1 LTTLFISDLHLQPS
15 QPELLH
21 ACLDFL
27 GDTARGAEALYVL
40 GDLFE
45 AWIGDDDDAPWLDDL
60 VAAFRTLADAGTNLY
75 FLHGNRDF
83 LVGAEFARRCGLELL
98 PELTLIDLYGRKTLL
113 LHGDTL
119 CTADTEYLKF
129 RGQVRNPQWQQ
140 MILSQS
146 LDNRRALAGALR
158 NESKMAGDTK
168 SMAIMDVTQDEVVR
182 VMENE
187 NIDLMIHGHT
197 HRPARHSLSI
207 GGKPAERIVLGDWSA
222 TRGWYLKAAPGGEI
236 ELIEFPF
243 ANPRA

>member
-15 QPELLH
+15 QPELLR
-21 ACLDFL
+21 ACLEFL
-27 GDTARGAEALYVL
+27 DRTARGAEALYVL

-45 AWIGDDDDAPWLDDL
+45 VWIGDDDDAPWLEEL
-60 VAAFRTLADAGTNLY
+60 ATAFHALANDGTRLY

-83 LVGAEFARRCGLELL
+83 LLGTDFAQRCGMELL

-129 RGQVRNPQWQQ
+129 RAQVRNPQWQQ
-140 MILSQS
+140 MILGQS

-158 NESKMAGDTK
+158 NESKMAGDAK
-168 SMAIMDVTQDEVVR
+168 SMAIMDVTPTEVVR
-182 VMENE
+182 VMEEE

-197 HRPARHSLSI
+197 HRPARHALSM
-207 GGKPAERIVLGDWSA
+207 GGKPAERIVLGDWTA
-222 TRGWYLKAAPGGEI
+222 TQGWYLKAAAGGKI
-236 ELIEFPF
+236 ELIAFSIGGD
-243 ANPRA
+243 